1 MYDLGIRIPG
11 LHPKDNCWTYP
22 RPNMNAVPSKHWGL
36 CRLCS
41 TPGQLEHSHV
51 ISRLMFRP
59 MSHLMGGT
67 PIRCDPMGGTTRPGH
82 LKEYMLCGKCEDQ
95 FCDYEHVAAPFF
107 RDINDIQQRSPLKR
121 VHKSSLDYHNIKL
134 FFLSLLWRCAVS
146 QDPITQNV
154 RLGSRLQSLSN
165 LLQSNT
171 PGAEN
176 EFPIV
181 LRVLDE
187 SREAKNAVLT
197 VPIPMRRTMRRG
209 YAMVGNG
216 VEISWVTDSR
226 GVSSESEP
234 YILHRNGNWL
244 IEMVPGSKCVPW
256 VEAVTSA
263 HDQDRRT
270 AK

>member
-1 MYDLGIRIPG
+1 MSWLDCPRSVSIP
-11 LHPKDNCWTYP
+11 KF
-22 RPNMNAVPSKHWGL
+22 NMNIPPSKHWGR

-41 TPGQLEHSHV
+41 TQGQLEHSHV

-59 MSHLMGGT
+59 MSHLKGGT
-67 PIRCDPMGGTTRPGH
+67 PIRFDPVGGTTRPGH
-82 LKEYMLCGKCEDQ
+82 LKEYMLCEKCEDQ
-95 FCDYEHVAAPFF
+95 FGRYENVAAPFLT
-107 RDINDIQQRSPLKR
+107 DLNEIQQNSSVKR
-121 VHKSSLDYHNIKL
+121 ICKASLDYHNIKL

-146 QDPITQNV
+146 QDPIAKGIS
-154 RLGSRLQSLSN
+154 LGVRLQSLSN
-165 LLQSNT
+165 LLQSNR
-171 PGAEN
+171 PGSEK

-187 SREAKNAVLT
+187 SSEAKNAVLI
-197 VPIPMRRTMRRG
+197 VPIQMRNNMRRG

-226 GVSSESEP
+226 GVSQQSQP
-234 YILHRNGNWL
+234 FILHQNGSWV
-244 IEMVPGSKCVPW
+244 IEVVPGSRCFPW
-256 VEAVTSA
+256 VQAVRNA